1 MLTARAF
8 QVSRNAKIAVYR
20 VDVTRDDG
28 ASVASFT
35 GTVHITARPHA
46 TP

>member
-20 VDVTRDDG
+20 VDVARADG

-35 GTVHITARPHA
+35 GTVHITSRPHA
-46 TP
+46 TR